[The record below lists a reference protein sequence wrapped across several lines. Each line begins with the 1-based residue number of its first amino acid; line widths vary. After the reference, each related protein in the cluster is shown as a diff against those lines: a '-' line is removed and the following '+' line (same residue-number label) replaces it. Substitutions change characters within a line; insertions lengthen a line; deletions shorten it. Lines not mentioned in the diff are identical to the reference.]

1 MRLLRL
7 PFKLLIWLQLAAI
20 FLIELVKSS
29 LSVAWA
35 VVNPRIELNP
45 AIIAVPLDLKSDI
58 HIATLANLVS
68 LTPRTTSLHVSDDRK
83 TLYVH
88 ALDCTDPDATIS
100 GIKTTFESILLKSE
114 A

>member
-1 MRLLRL
+1 MNPIRLAM
-7 PFKLLIWLQLAAI
+7 KLLIWAQLAVI
-20 FLIELVKSS
+20 FLIELTKSS
-29 LSVAWA
+29 VSVAWA
-35 VVNPRIELNP
+35 VVNPSIRLNP
-45 AIIAVPLDLKSDI
+45 AIVAVPLDLKSDI

-68 LTPRTTSLHVSDDRK
+68 LTPGTTSLHVSEDRK

-88 ALDCTDPDATIS
+88 ALDCTDPEGVIS

>member
-1 MRLLRL
+1 MNPLRFL
-7 PFKLLIWLQLAAI
+7 AKLAIWVQLGVI
-20 FLIELVKSS
+20 FLIELFKSS
-29 LSVAWA
+29 FAVAWA
-35 VVNPRIELNP
+35 VVNPWIRFNP
-45 AIIAVPLDLKSDI
+45 AIIAVPLDLKTDL

-68 LTPRTTSLHVSDDRK
+68 LTPGTTSLHVSEDRK

-88 ALDCTDPDATIS
+88 ALDCADEQATIT